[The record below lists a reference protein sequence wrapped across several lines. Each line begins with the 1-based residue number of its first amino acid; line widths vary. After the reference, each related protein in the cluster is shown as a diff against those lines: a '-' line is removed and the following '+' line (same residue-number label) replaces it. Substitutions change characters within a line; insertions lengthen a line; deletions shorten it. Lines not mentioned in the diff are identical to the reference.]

1 VIIHSQ
7 RVLQRT
13 LRGPFFIKYSILE
26 ITMSTGS
33 VTKVDLLARIYKL
46 KTSLYNGQHEDKG
59 KEWHDGAH
67 SALTS
72 VLDILDEYS
81 R

>member
-1 VIIHSQ
+1 
-7 RVLQRT
+7 
-13 LRGPFFIKYSILE
+13 
-26 ITMSTGS
+26 MSTGT

-46 KTSLYNGQHEDKG
+46 KTALYNGEHKDKG
-59 KEWHDGAH
+59 AEWHDGAH
-67 SALTS
+67 YALTS

>member
-1 VIIHSQ
+1 
-7 RVLQRT
+7 
-13 LRGPFFIKYSILE
+13 
-26 ITMSTGS
+26 M
-33 VTKVDLLARIYKL
+33 TKVDLLARIYKL

-59 KEWHDGAH
+59 KEWDDGAH